1 MPTSVSSLFSAYASF
16 TAFMMLVRTVLKEL
30 KDFIPRR
37 VRSYIYSKFEY
48 YFFGPTS
55 NQLTL
60 VINKHSG
67 MTLNE
72 VYEKVEVYLGAKIS
86 PSDKRLVLSKTKK
99 QKTVSLAIEKRGQVV
114 IDTFDGIELQ
124 WQYRYRE
131 KNRQNNEVEYEWW
144 FDLTFKE
151 KYKAKV
157 IDSYIP
163 YVFAQADSI
172 QQGVRVLKLYAFNN
186 TYSGTTTSG
195 SIDLVHPATF
205 DTVAMDPELKKM
217 IIEDLDRFVER
228 RELYKKV
235 GKAWKRGY
243 LLYGPPGTGKSSLIA
258 AMANYL
264 KFDIY
269 DLELANVHSNA
280 DLRKVLMATTNRSIL
295 IIEDID
301 CCVHIERES
310 SQSTQSSAYS
320 SNKLT
325 LSGLLNFIDGLWSC
339 CGDERI
345 IVFTTNH
352 KERLDPALL
361 RPGRM
366 DVHIHLSYCTPSA
379 FRTLASNYL
388 GIHKSNPHHLCE
400 EIESLIGSTEVTP
413 AAVAGEL
420 MKSDDADVVLEGL
433 LKFLKEKK
441 AVDDKNKLEKAKT
454 AELAGRD

>member
-1 MPTSVSSLFSAYASF
+1 MFALNPKLMPTGYIRSSLFSAYASF
-16 TAFMMLVRTVLKEL
+16 TAFMMLVHTVLKEL

-99 QKTVSLAIEKRGQVV
+99 QKTVSLAIEKRSQVV
-114 IDTFDGIELQ
+114 IDTFDGVELQ

-131 KNRQNNEVEYEWW
+131 KNKQNNEVEYEWW
-144 FDLTFKE
+144 FDLTFNE

-172 QQGVRVLKLYAFNN
+172 QQGQRVLKLYAFNN

-217 IIEDLDRFVER
+217 IIEDLD
-228 RELYKKV
+228 
-235 GKAWKRGY
+235 
-243 LLYGPPGTGKSSLIA
+243 
-258 AMANYL
+258 
-264 KFDIY
+264 
-269 DLELANVHSNA
+269 SNA

-301 CCVHIERES
+301 CSVHIERES

-388 GIHKSNPHHLCE
+388 GIQSNPHHLCE
-400 EIESLIGSTEVTP
+400 EIESLIGSTEVTS

-420 MKSDDADVVLEGL
+420 MKSNDADVVLEGL

-441 AVDDKNKLEKAKT
+441 AVDEKNKLEKAKT
-454 AELAGRD
+454 AELEGTNKQEKQGWDEVVTKN